1 MTNHLFTALLII
13 GLLSQSG
20 CSGKKEEIPES
31 VRPVKY
37 TKVAIGGAFRERVF
51 TGTAKAGTEIRMSF
65 KVGGT
70 IEKFDMNVG
79 QNVKKDQLIATIDD
93 SDFVLEYDKA
103 DAAVKN
109 ADVQEKNA
117 KSNFQRMRKLYENG
131 NTSLNEYEAAKAQ
144 YESAQA
150 NTSASMKAR
159 RLARAQLEYTKLY
172 APVSGVVATV
182 DVENNENV
190 QPGQQIVMLQTE
202 GDLEVSVG
210 APESFISRIK
220 VHDEVEISFSSIP
233 GATYKGIVSE
243 VSFTIN
249 KETSTYPLT
258 IQLLEESTAIRPGMA
273 ASVRFKFVN
282 DASADVIIVNSN
294 AVGQD
299 QKGNFVFVLEP
310 LEGEF
315 FKAIKTYVEVGKL
328 KTNGFEIKNGLTGNE
343 MIATAGL
350 QTLLDGM
357 KVKLL

>member
-1 MTNHLFTALLII
+1 MKNILLSSLLII
-13 GLLSQSG
+13 GLLLQSA
-20 CSGKKEEIPES
+20 CSSKKEEIPES
-31 VRPVKY
+31 IRPVRY
-37 TKVAIGGAFRERVF
+37 AKVSIGGAFRERIF

-65 KVGGT
+65 KVSGT
-70 IEKFDMNVG
+70 IEKFNMNVG
-79 QNVKKDQLIATIDD
+79 ETVKKDQLIATIDD

-109 ADVQEKNA
+109 ADVQEKNS
-117 KSNFQRMRKLYENG
+117 KSNFERMRKLYENG

-144 YESAQA
+144 FESAQA

-159 RLARAQLEYTKLY
+159 RLARAQLDYTKLY
-172 APVSGVVATV
+172 APVLGVVATV

-190 QPGQQIVMLQTE
+190 QSGQQIVMLQTE

-210 APESFISRIK
+210 APESFISKIK
-220 VHDEVEISFSSIP
+220 VHDEVEITFSSIP

-273 ASVRFKFVN
+273 ANVKFKFTN
-282 DASADVIIVNSN
+282 ETNGDEIIVNSN

-299 QKGNFVFVLEP
+299 RGGNFVFVLEP
-310 LEGEF
+310 LEGEI
-315 FKAIKTYVEVGKL
+315 FKAVKTYVEIGKL
-328 KTNGFEIKNGLTGNE
+328 KTNGFEIKSGLAGNE

>member
-1 MTNHLFTALLII
+1 MTKSILYTVLVFGILLNT
-13 GLLSQSG
+13 G
-20 CSGKKEEIPES
+20 CSKKQEIPES
-31 VRPVKY
+31 IRPVKY
-37 TKVAIGGAFRERVF
+37 DRVTIGGAFRERVF

-70 IEKFDMNVG
+70 INKFNLSVG
-79 QNVKKDQLIATIDD
+79 QTIKKNQLIAIIDD

-103 DAAVKN
+103 NAAVKN
-109 ADVQEKNA
+109 ADVQEQNS
-117 KSNFQRMRKLYENG
+117 KSNFERMRKLYENG

-150 NTSASMKAR
+150 NKSSALKAR
-159 RLARAQLEYTKLY
+159 RLAKSQLDYTKLY

-182 DVENNENV
+182 DIENNENV
-190 QPGQQIVMLQTE
+190 QVGQQIVMLQTE

-210 APESFISRIK
+210 APESFISQIK
-220 VHDEVEISFSSIP
+220 VQDEVEITFSSIP

-258 IQLLEESTAIRPGMA
+258 IQLLEESSAIRPGMA
-273 ASVRFKFVN
+273 ANVKFKFAN
-282 DASADVIIVNSN
+282 ESNANEIIVNTN

-310 LEGEF
+310 MEGEF
-315 FKAIKTYVEVGKL
+315 FKANKTYVEVGKL
-328 KTNGFEIKNGLTGNE
+328 KTNGFEIKSGLVGNE